1 MQKCAAYIKSR
12 LNFVKEYDI
21 MLNIATKGG
30 ELMYRYKIEELKKWK
45 ESPTRKPMIIR
56 GARQVGK
63 TWLMKE
69 FGKEFYEK
77 CAYINFDDNSRMNKL
92 FEEDF
97 DLDRIIQGLKIESGV
112 NIEPENTLII
122 FDEIQETPK
131 ALKALKYFCEN
142 AREYHIISAGSLLGV
157 AIHEG
162 TSFPVGK
169 VDFMD
174 LTPLSFFEFLEALG
188 ENELLKLL
196 KNNDFPMIEVF
207 DTKIKEY
214 LKLYYYVGGM
224 PEVVNAYA
232 TNKDLKEVRKIQK
245 ELLAAYEQDF
255 SKHAPSN
262 IVPRIRQLWNNIPT
276 QLAKENKKFIYGLIK
291 EGARAREY
299 EIALSWL
306 IDCGIVYQM
315 NRVNNCKV
323 PLSAYQDFNA
333 FKLYLLDV
341 GLLAAMAEIDE
352 KTLLDGNEIFV
363 EFKGS
368 LTEQYVLCQLKQCT
382 DLNVFYWT
390 ADTGTAEIDFI
401 TQIRGK
407 NVPIEVKA
415 SENLQAKSLK
425 TFVQKYNTEINVR
438 TSMSNY
444 RKEDW
449 LINVPLYSIGNIEEI
464 TKM

>member
-1 MQKCAAYIKSR
+1 
-12 LNFVKEYDI
+12 VKEYDI

-306 IDCGIVYQM
+306 IDCGIVYQI

-401 TQIRGK
+401 TQIRGN

>member
-1 MQKCAAYIKSR
+1 
-12 LNFVKEYDI
+12 
-21 MLNIATKGG
+21 
-30 ELMYRYKIEELKKWK
+30 MYRYKIEELKKWK

-207 DTKIKEY
+207 NTKIKEY

-306 IDCGIVYQM
+306 IDCGIVYQI

>member
-1 MQKCAAYIKSR
+1 
-12 LNFVKEYDI
+12 
-21 MLNIATKGG
+21 
-30 ELMYRYKIEELKKWK
+30 MYREKIEELKKWK
-45 ESPTRKPMIIR
+45 NSESRKPLIIR

-69 FGKEFYEK
+69 FGEKYYQK

-97 DLDRIIQGLKIESGV
+97 DIDRIIQGLKIESGV
-112 NIEPENTLII
+112 NIEAENTLII
-122 FDEIQETPK
+122 LDEIQETPK

-169 VDFMD
+169 VDFLD

-196 KNNDFPMIEVF
+196 KSNDFDMITVF
-207 DTKIKEY
+207 ETKLKEY
-214 LKLYYYVGGM
+214 LKIYYYVGGM
-224 PEVVNAYA
+224 PEVVNAYIE
-232 TNKDLKEVRKIQK
+232 NKDLNETREIQK
-245 ELLAAYEQDF
+245 KLLDAYEQDF
-255 SKHAPSN
+255 SKHAPTN
-262 IVPRIRQLWNNIPT
+262 VVPRIRQLWNNIPT
-276 QLAKENKKFIYGLIK
+276 QLAKENKKFIYGLIR

-299 EIALSWL
+299 EIALSCL
-306 IDCGIVYQM
+306 IDCGLIYQV
-315 NRVNNCKV
+315 NRVNTAKI

-341 GLLAAMAEIDE
+341 GLLTAMAGVDA
-352 KTLLDGNEIFV
+352 KTLLEGNEVFQ

-368 LTEQYVLCQLKQCT
+368 LTEQYVLCQIKECT
-382 DLNVFYWT
+382 NLDTFYWSS
-390 ADTGTAEIDFI
+390 DTGTAEIDFI
-401 TQIRGK
+401 TQIDGN

-415 SENLQAKSLK
+415 NENLQSKSLK
-425 TFVQKYNTEINVR
+425 SFVQKYNTKINIR
-438 TSMSNY
+438 TSMSSY
-444 RKEDW
+444 RKEEW
-449 LINVPLYSIGNIEEI
+449 LINIPLYSIGNIEKI
-464 TKM
+464 IAN